1 MFGFYSVQCFCD
13 GNLYTLTLGLEG
25 RIHLLYSRP
34 FCFEPE
40 DLFINEQTLRGNKM
54 SILKAQ
60 KQIKSRWK
68 STLWAA
74 ISLFL

>member
-13 GNLYTLTLGLEG
+13 GTLYTLTLGLEG

-40 DLFINEQTLRGNKM
+40 DLFINEQTLRG
-54 SILKAQ
+54 
-60 KQIKSRWK
+60 KQNEYFK
-68 STLWAA
+68 STETN
-74 ISLFL
+74 